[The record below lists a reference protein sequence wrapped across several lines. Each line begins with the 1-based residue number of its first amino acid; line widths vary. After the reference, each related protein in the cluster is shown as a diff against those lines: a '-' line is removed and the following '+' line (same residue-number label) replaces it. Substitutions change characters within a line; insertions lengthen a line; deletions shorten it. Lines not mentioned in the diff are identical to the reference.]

1 MFNLKFVGDINESD
15 PTFLKIGMENINF
28 EEDFNLITIFLKLKN
43 LWTSNPNFEP
53 WKYHILNLICT
64 YTFDFIVF

>member
-1 MFNLKFVGDINESD
+1 
-15 PTFLKIGMENINF
+15 LKIGMENINF